1 MDGMNEESDIELLQE
16 YARTKSE
23 SAFAELVSR
32 HVSLVYSVALRQVR
46 DPHLAEDITQTV
58 FLILARKAPSLSP
71 NTILPGWLCRTAR
84 FAAAKAWTLRQR
96 REHREQEAYMQQSLH
111 DSARETAENW
121 REIEPHLEAALA
133 QLGAK
138 DHDALVMRYFQ
149 GQPFQQVAAA
159 LGSSEA
165 SAKMRVGRAIDKL
178 RNIFTKRGIKISAS
192 LLAAAVASH
201 SVQAAP
207 ATLAANVTL
216 AAVKGTA
223 VTTSTLSLVETT
235 LKYMA
240 YAKMKTAALVGAT
253 ALLVGSATTV
263 TLQSAGSGAEPPKKS
278 ASAAAKP
285 DYSTPDATIKSMIAA
300 LGNADHEAFAA
311 ACTPERATHFRSRLD
326 QKTPEQNKAEA
337 HAQAKAFSSFE
348 IKKRETNSPTEIL
361 VWLNATGHSPE
372 AQPGDRKSV
381 VVFKKIGNDWK
392 FHGPRQ

>member
-1 MDGMNEESDIELLQE
+1 MNGMNDQSDNELLQE

-23 SAFAELVSR
+23 GAFAELVSR
-32 HVSLVYSVALRQVR
+32 HVNLVYSVALRQVR

-58 FLILARKAPSLSP
+58 FLILARKANALSP

-96 REHREQEAYMQQSLH
+96 REHREQEAYMQQTLH
-111 DSARETAENW
+111 DNREAGESW
-121 REIEPHLEAALA
+121 REIEPHLEGALA
-133 QLGAK
+133 QLSAK

-149 GQPFQQVAAA
+149 GQPFQHVAAA

-192 LLAAAVASH
+192 LLASAVASH

-223 VTTSTLSLVETT
+223 VTTSTLTLVEST

-240 YAKMKTAALVGAT
+240 CAKIKTAALIGAA
-253 ALLVGSATTV
+253 ALVVGSATTV
-263 TLQSAGSGAEPPKKS
+263 TLQSAGTGAEPPKKS
-278 ASAAAKP
+278 APAAAKP

-300 LGNADHEAFAA
+300 LGNADTEAFAA
-311 ACTPERATHFRSRLD
+311 ACTPERAAHFRGRLE
-326 QKTPEQNKAEA
+326 QKTPEENKAEA
-337 HAQAKAFSSFE
+337 LAQAKAFSSFE
-348 IKKRETNSPTEIL
+348 IKKREQISASEVHL
-361 VWLNATGHSPE
+361 WVNATGHSPD

-392 FHGPRQ
+392 FDGPRQ